1 MSRCLVL
8 VLLLLAAGCGRS
20 HTEPER
26 AVMRYAQAIVE
37 RDCWMAWSLLSTR
50 TREAYEAQ
58 EGLPEGLHPVP
69 ALDFACEP
77 ARMEDVDF
85 SAPRTV
91 ESAPDRVKVVLERS
105 KPAGPAL
112 PGFNGMLRKWVDE
125 PIAVVREGPRW
136 LVEDA
141 PGLEFIARKQEALD
155 QRNRLIAEQ
164 EARQAQRL
172 AVQAVVTDTPQ
183 PPAAAPAAGDAPP
196 PPAAAPEPPEPPQES
211 PAP

>member
-1 MSRCLVL
+1 MSFLRCLAL
-8 VLLLLAAGCGRS
+8 VVPLAVAACGRS

-58 EGLPEGLHPVP
+58 ENFPEGLHPVP

-91 ESAPDRVKVVLERS
+91 ESTPDRIQVMLERS
-105 KPAGPAL
+105 KPTGPAL

-125 PIAVVREGPRW
+125 PILLVREGPRW
-136 LVEDA
+136 LIEDV

-172 AVQAVVTDTPQ
+172 ASQPVVTDTPAPPPAE
-183 PPAAAPAAGDAPP
+183 PPAAVAETAAPP
-196 PPAAAPEPPEPPQES
+196 APPAAES
-211 PAP
+211 PTP